1 MREIDRLDRQCD
13 VTVLWGV
20 DEELAVV
27 SVTASGKL
35 DFPRAGKKAR
45 REESLPSG
53 GKVHGSSGQHRR
65 VRPHGSFRE
74 DG

>member
-1 MREIDRLDRQCD
+1 MRETDRLDRQCE
-13 VTVLWGV
+13 VTVSWGV
-20 DEELAVV
+20 ADDLAAV
-27 SVTASGKL
+27 SVTAQASPTFQGL
-35 DFPRAGKKAR
+35 GKAR

-53 GKVHGSSGQHRR
+53 GKAHRSSGQHRR

>member
-1 MREIDRLDRQCD
+1 MRETDRLDRQCD
-13 VTVLWGV
+13 VTVSWGV

-27 SVTASGKL
+27 SVTASGKPEL
-35 DFPRAGKKAR
+35 EKAR
-45 REESLPSG
+45 GEESLPSG
-53 GKVHGSSGQHRR
+53 GKVHGSSGQRRR